1 MPRVLSDRDPDDETV
16 APLDV
21 LAWRMER
28 LHQAGYSPL
37 TAIRLAEHPE
47 IDLHVACDLL
57 KRGASVP
64 EALRILL

>member
-1 MPRVLSDRDPDDETV
+1 MPRVLTDRDPDDETV

-47 IDLHVACDLL
+47 IDLHVAVDLL
-57 KRGASVP
+57 KNGCQPQLAV
-64 EALRILL
+64 RILL